1 MSDKVK
7 IDITWPPDKKQLVAD
22 YAKAK
27 GWSFNLL
34 VETILIEYVEKKSKK
49 RKKGKGTK

>member
-1 MSDKVK
+1 VSDKVK
-7 IDITWPPDKKQLVAD
+7 IDVTWPPEKKALVAE

-34 VETILIEYVEKKSKK
+34 VETILTDHVEKKPKK
-49 RKKGKGTK
+49 RAARR